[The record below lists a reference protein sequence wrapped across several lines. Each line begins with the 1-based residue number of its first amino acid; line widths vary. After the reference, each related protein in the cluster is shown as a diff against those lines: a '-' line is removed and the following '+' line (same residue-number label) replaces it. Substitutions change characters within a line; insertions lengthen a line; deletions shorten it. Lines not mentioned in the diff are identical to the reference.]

1 MISNEQVLQKI
12 LQEAQAAI
20 GKSHETSE
28 VKSHANAIRLLCDLL
43 LDTKDENIKATNT
56 NFSVPK
62 QGSPNELEL
71 RKMMGDLPNTSN
83 NTTLPAKKLDDDD
96 ANGDSIFDF

>member
-20 GKSHETSE
+20 GKSHEMSE

-62 QGSPNELEL
+62 QDSPNELEL

-83 NTTLPAKKLDDDD
+83 TTLPAKKLDDED